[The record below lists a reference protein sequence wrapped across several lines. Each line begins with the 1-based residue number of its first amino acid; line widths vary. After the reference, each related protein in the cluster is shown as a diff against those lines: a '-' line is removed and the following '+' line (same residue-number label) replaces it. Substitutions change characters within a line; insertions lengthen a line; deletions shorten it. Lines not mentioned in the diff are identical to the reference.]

1 MKDRKGGW
9 ERDNCT
15 FELWKQ
21 FRRTVARVTSYF
33 TLVALL
39 VGETLLWSPPGEG
52 KHLELIFPSLG
63 KNSCQQ
69 LAAIHKSLLE
79 DEHYLS
85 NLPEDFFFVNRHICS
100 HPHVYMHI
108 YMYIYEDGCIEV

>member
-15 FELWKQ
+15 FELRKQ
-21 FRRTVARVTSYF
+21 SRRTVARVTSYF
-33 TLVALL
+33 TLVAFL

-63 KNSCQQ
+63 KSSCQQ
-69 LAAIHKSLLE
+69 WAAVHKSLMK

-85 NLPEDFFFVNRHICS
+85 NLPEEVFFVCRYICS
-100 HPHVYMHI
+100 HPHVYTHI
-108 YMYIYEDGCIEV
+108 YMYICEDGCIEV